1 VRPVRGRRKKVGDAN
16 SIDCNA
22 WSRELKAASGS
33 GVFVPLPRP
42 ETVEDLWADGIDLD
56 QTDEIAEELASHTAE
71 TLALPASVDAAT
83 LAAWVVRIVD
93 RDECAF
99 EALYDATSSR
109 VFTFVQRIT
118 QNVALAE
125 EAVEETFWQAWR
137 QAPRFDAVRG
147 KVVTWLLS
155 MARSRAIDALRRDKR
170 FAHDEL
176 PDDDSIE
183 GTDDA
188 LPHHLLDSAR
198 QGQALHAALAMLD
211 AKSRQL
217 VSLAFLRGLT
227 HEEIAAQTAL
237 PLGTVKSLIRR
248 SLQQMRQVLE
258 DGSGKP

>member
-1 VRPVRGRRKKVGDAN
+1 
-16 SIDCNA
+16 
-22 WSRELKAASGS
+22 LKAVSGS
-33 GVFVPLPRP
+33 GDFVPLPP
-42 ETVEDLWADGIDLD
+42 PVPDPDEDLWAAGIDLD
-56 QTDEIAEELASHTAE
+56 QTDEIAEELAPDIAE
-71 TLALPASVDAAT
+71 TLALPASVDGAT

-109 VFTFVQRIT
+109 VFAFVQRIT

-125 EAVEETFWQAWR
+125 EVVEDTFWQAWR

-147 KVVTWLLS
+147 KVVSWLLS
-155 MARSRAIDALRRDKR
+155 MARSRAIDALRRDNR

-176 PDDDSIE
+176 PADDSIE
-183 GTDDA
+183 GTYDT

-248 SLQQMRQVLE
+248 SLQQLRQVLE
-258 DGSGKP
+258 DGSAKP